1 MEENGSF
8 FWQNVIDLLEKQ
20 EKSRKELAQYAHFDV
35 SNIGKGIY
43 ENNEPSVSTAYKIAC
58 FLGVTLESLISEDSS
73 SDYYDYSI
81 FQKYGNTVRQLEYL
95 PAELRS
101 PILNMIKAQSSSF
114 AKNKEDSTVI

>member
-1 MEENGSF
+1 MF
-8 FWQNVIDLLEKQ
+8 YMQFWKRVDASLKLRSI
-20 EKSRKELAQYAHFDV
+20 SRKELAYACQFDV

-43 ENNEPSVSTAYKIAC
+43 ENNDPSVSTAYKIAC

-101 PILNMIKAQSSSF
+101 PILNMIKAQSSSYE
-114 AKNKEDSTVI
+114 KNKEDSTVI